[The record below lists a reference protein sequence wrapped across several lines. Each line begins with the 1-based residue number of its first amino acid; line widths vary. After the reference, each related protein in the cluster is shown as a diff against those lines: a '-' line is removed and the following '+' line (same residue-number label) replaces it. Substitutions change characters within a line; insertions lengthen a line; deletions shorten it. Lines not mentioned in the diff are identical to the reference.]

1 MNPMELVTPAI
12 GLMFWTCVVFI
23 LLLILLKKFA
33 WKPILKAV
41 DDRNSSIEE
50 ALSSAEKAKAEMAE
64 LTASNEKILS
74 DARLERDALLKEA
87 RDIKEK
93 IVGEAKS
100 KATDEAEK
108 IINSAKEQIT
118 NEKMKAMTELKNQVA
133 DISIEMAEKIVKTEL
148 ADTNKQK
155 ELIAKALK
163 ATELN

>member
-1 MNPMELVTPAI
+1 MELVTPAI

-41 DDRNSSIEE
+41 DDRNNSIEE
-50 ALSSAEKAKAEMAE
+50 ALSSAEKAKEEMAE
-64 LTASNEKILS
+64 LTANNEKILS

-93 IVGEAKS
+93 IVGEAKN
-100 KATDEAEK
+100 KAAEEAEK
-108 IINSAKEQIT
+108 IITSAKEQIT

-133 DISIEMAEKIVKTEL
+133 DISIEMAEKILRTEL
-148 ADTNKQK
+148 KDTKNQK
-155 ELIAKALK
+155 KLIEEALK
-163 ATELN
+163 KQIN